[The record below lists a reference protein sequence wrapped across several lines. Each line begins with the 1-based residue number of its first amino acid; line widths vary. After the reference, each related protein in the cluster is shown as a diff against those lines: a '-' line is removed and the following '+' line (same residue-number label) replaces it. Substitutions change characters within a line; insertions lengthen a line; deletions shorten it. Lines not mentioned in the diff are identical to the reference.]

1 MRYLVDTH
9 VILWWL
15 EDPEK
20 ISKKARTIIADRNNT
35 ICVSSV
41 SFWELSIK
49 SSLGRVNIPHNL
61 LTLLRHNSFE
71 IIPLAAEETLCV
83 LDLPD
88 IHKDPFDRM
97 LVAQAKYNG
106 YVFITR
112 DETIVDY
119 PITIIEA

>member
-1 MRYLVDTH
+1 MQYLLDTH
-9 VILWWL
+9 VVLWWL
-15 EDPEK
+15 VEPEK
-20 ISKKARTIIADRNNT
+20 LSKKARTIIADKKNT

-41 SFWELSIK
+41 SIWELSIK
-49 SSLGRVNIPHNL
+49 NAIGRVTIPQNL

-71 IIPLAAEETLCV
+71 IIPLVAEECLNV

-97 LVAQAKYNG
+97 LIAQAKYNG

-112 DETIVDY
+112 DKAIQDY
-119 PITIIEA
+119 PLIHIKA